1 MNVLDSSGWI
11 EYLQDGKNYHNF
23 SACAEDLDNLIVP
36 TVVIFEVMKYVSL
49 NGTEAN
55 FSNALKTLRSGIVVP
70 LTEEI
75 SINAVALSREHKL
88 PLADSLILA
97 TSLSLNG

>member
-1 MNVLDSSGWI
+1 MNILDSSGWI
-11 EYLQDGKNYHNF
+11 EYLQDGKNYYNF
-23 SACAEDLDNLIVP
+23 SSCAEDLDNLVVP

-49 NGTEAN
+49 NGTEEN
-55 FSNALKTLRSGIVVP
+55 FSNAMKTLRSGTVVP

-75 SINAVALSREHKL
+75 SLHAVSLSRKHQL

-97 TSLSLNG
+97 TS

>member
-1 MNVLDSSGWI
+1 MT
-11 EYLQDGKNYHNF
+11 GKI
-23 SACAEDLDNLIVP
+23 IVP
-36 TVVIFEVMKYVSL
+36 TIVIFEVMKYVSL
-49 NGTEAN
+49 NGTEEN

-75 SINAVALSREHKL
+75 SVQGVLLSREHKL

-97 TSLSLNG
+97 TSLSLNAVLWTQVGHCKDIERVKYFPK